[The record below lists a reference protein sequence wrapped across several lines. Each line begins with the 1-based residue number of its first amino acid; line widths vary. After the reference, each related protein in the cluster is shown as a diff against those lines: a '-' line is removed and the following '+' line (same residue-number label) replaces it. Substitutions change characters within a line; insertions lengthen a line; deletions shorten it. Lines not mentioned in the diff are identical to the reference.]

1 MDATHFL
8 YALLGGILPAL
19 LWLWFWLREDHL
31 NPEPRKLIVGAFLV
45 GMVAVI
51 IAIPLQKIVLSFA
64 PSLEYQYAAWAGIEE
79 ILKFLA
85 AGIIAFSVKAFD
97 EPIDPVIYLITVAI
111 GFAALENTLFLLGSL
126 QNVDTI
132 QSIATGNMRFI
143 GATLVHIISSACIG
157 LGIGL
162 TFYRPKI
169 VRFVAA
175 VVGLCA
181 GIALHSLFNLS
192 IIDASPVDTLKT
204 FGWVWAG
211 SIVLLMFFEEIKVVR
226 PRIIINK

>member
-1 MDATHFL
+1 MDAMHFL

-31 NPEPRKLIVGAFLV
+31 HPEPRKLIVGAFLV

-64 PSLEYQYAAWAGIEE
+64 PSLEYQYIAWASIEE

-85 AGIIAFSVKAFD
+85 AGIIAFSMKEFD
-97 EPIDPVIYLITVAI
+97 EPIDPVMYLITVAV
-111 GFAALENTLFLLGSL
+111 GFAALENTFFLLGSL
-126 QNVDTI
+126 HNVDPI

-143 GATLVHIISSACIG
+143 GATLVHIVSSACIG

-162 TFYRPKI
+162 AFYRPKI
-169 VRFVAA
+169 TRFVGAII
-175 VVGLCA
+175 GLCA

-192 IIDASPVDTLKT
+192 IIHASPVDTLKT
-204 FGWVWAG
+204 FGWVWVG
-211 SIVLLMFFEEIKVVR
+211 SILLLMFFEEIKVVH